1 MISSSGTVLMYL
13 QHPSEHLL
21 PSELEDYLR
30 TINVTFS
37 SLGNLEMKARLT
49 TYVTGAQYTDSG
61 DTKIKN
67 HKWTSLTLVFFNE
80 N

>member
-61 DTKIKN
+61 LWRHQNQKPQVEIC
-67 HKWTSLTLVFFNE
+67 SLQS
-80 N
+80 